1 MSLKKVLIVSGGSG
15 SSFLY
20 KSLNKKNHL
29 IINFLINL
37 YDDGKSTQK
46 LRNYFDYQ
54 ILGPSDLRKLQA
66 LSFNI
71 SNQSNKKNNFFK
83 LRINSKIF
91 DTKNNVIDKNLS
103 TKINKKLNIKFL
115 PAEIQIYI
123 KKAINL
129 FFYSKKN

>member
-83 LRINSKIF
+83 L
-91 DTKNNVIDKNLS
+91 
-103 TKINKKLNIKFL
+103 
-115 PAEIQIYI
+115 
-123 KKAINL
+123 
-129 FFYSKKN
+129 